1 MATTIW
7 HNPRCSK
14 SRQTLALLKEQGVD
28 PVIRR
33 YLEDA
38 PTEAELVEVIDQLGI
53 TPWELLRRTEAM
65 FKTLALTKNSPD
77 GELITA
83 MQQHP
88 LLIERPIVVHGNAA
102 AIGRPP
108 EQVMSLFH

>member
-14 SRQTLALLKEQGVD
+14 SRQTLVLLEEQGVD

-38 PTEAELVEVIDQLGI
+38 PTEAELVKVIDQLGI
-53 TPWELLRRTEAM
+53 TPWELLRRTEAI
-65 FKTLALTKNSPD
+65 FKTLGLTKTALMASSSP
-77 GELITA
+77 LCSSI
-83 MQQHP
+83 P
-88 LLIERPIVVHGNAA
+88 
-102 AIGRPP
+102 
-108 EQVMSLFH
+108 S